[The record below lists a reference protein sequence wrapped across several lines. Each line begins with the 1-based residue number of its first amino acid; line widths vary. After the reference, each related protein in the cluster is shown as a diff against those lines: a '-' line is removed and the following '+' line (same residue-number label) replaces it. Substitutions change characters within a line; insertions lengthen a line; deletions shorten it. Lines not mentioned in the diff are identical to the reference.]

1 MEKKEF
7 REEFSQFMKQT
18 GKSQKQVSKETG
30 LSTSVISQF
39 LDGKYTGDNGKVQDI
54 LNKFLSI
61 SKDRLNSVSGTTY
74 YPDLYNTKEVLY
86 ACWYAHKYNDIALVA
101 GDAGA
106 GKTTALEHYRDSN
119 VGVTMVTV
127 NTCTTSA
134 TSVLKLIADKIGRAT
149 DGRRSAVMQEL
160 ISQLSGSNR
169 LIIIDEADRL
179 SLQALQ
185 AIRDLNDQAHVGI
198 ILSGNDKI
206 YKQMLTGQKGRE
218 FDQIRT
224 RIIVRKR
231 VENNYTVE
239 EMQHIFPGV
248 PESCLAFVID
258 CGLDEESAALCR
270 GACAQHR
277 RLHFC
282 TQQEFARIC
291 KETQDGV
298 Y

>member
-1 MEKKEF
+1 
-7 REEFSQFMKQT
+7 
-18 GKSQKQVSKETG
+18 
-30 LSTSVISQF
+30 
-39 LDGKYTGDNGKVQDI
+39 
-54 LNKFLSI
+54 
-61 SKDRLNSVSGTTY
+61 
-74 YPDLYNTKEVLY
+74 
-86 ACWYAHKYNDIALVA
+86 
-101 GDAGA
+101 
-106 GKTTALEHYRDSN
+106 
-119 VGVTMVTV
+119 MVTV

-134 TSVLKLIADKIGRAT
+134 TSRYQSSITDKIGRAT

-248 PESCLAFVID
+248 PESCLAFLIQMAN
-258 CGLDEESAALCR
+258 LESLRTAIKLYEIAL
-270 GACAQHR
+270 
-277 RLHFC
+277 
-282 TQQEFARIC
+282 EYARIS
-291 KETQDGV
+291 KEAVTLKMLKDTQKQLFWEDVLMKGKKEIASPARLTIPSGISRNTSV
-298 Y
+298 HR

>member
-119 VGVTMVTV
+119 AGVTMVTV

-134 TSVLKLIADKIGRAT
+134 TSVLKLIADKIGQAT

-169 LIIIDEADRL
+169 RPH
-179 SLQALQ
+179 Q
-185 AIRDLNDQAHVGI
+185 
-198 ILSGNDKI
+198 
-206 YKQMLTGQKGRE
+206 
-218 FDQIRT
+218 
-224 RIIVRKR
+224 
-231 VENNYTVE
+231 
-239 EMQHIFPGV
+239 
-248 PESCLAFVID
+248 
-258 CGLDEESAALCR
+258 
-270 GACAQHR
+270 
-277 RLHFC
+277 
-282 TQQEFARIC
+282 
-291 KETQDGV
+291 
-298 Y
+298 

>member
-39 LDGKYTGDNGKVQDI
+39 LDGKYTGDNEKVQDI

-61 SKDRLNSVSGTTY
+61 SKDRLNSVSGTAY

-119 VGVTMVTV
+119 AGVTMVTV

-218 FDQIRT
+218 FDQ
-224 RIIVRKR
+224 
-231 VENNYTVE
+231 

-248 PESCLAFVID
+248 PESCLAFLIQMAN
-258 CGLDEESAALCR
+258 LESLRTAIKLYEIAL
-270 GACAQHR
+270 
-277 RLHFC
+277 
-282 TQQEFARIC
+282 EYARIS
-291 KETQDGV
+291 KEAVTLKMLKDTQKQLFGRM